1 MYVLKAYERR
11 KTYLKR
17 LFFLPHTTPDDV
29 TNVFLSYY
37 IFPAAQLNDN
47 KSLTVFNSSHGIFL
61 SVFLRQAALLL
72 FTTALC
78 LTDFIL
84 YFAGVLSVIH
94 SPAMSCVDN
103 ARQCPA
109 GLFLLLDNGRMLH
122 RDL

>member
-11 KTYLKR
+11 KTYLER

-29 TNVFLSYY
+29 TNVFLSY

-47 KSLTVFNSSHGIFL
+47 SLTV
-61 SVFLRQAALLL
+61 
-72 FTTALC
+72 TANC

-94 SPAMSCVDN
+94 SPAMSCVGN